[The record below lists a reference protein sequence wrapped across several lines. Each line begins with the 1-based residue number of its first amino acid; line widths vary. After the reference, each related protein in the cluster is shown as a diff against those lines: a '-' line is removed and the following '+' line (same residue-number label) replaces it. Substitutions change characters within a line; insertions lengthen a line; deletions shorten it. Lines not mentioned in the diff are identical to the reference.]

1 MLFFLHLELQ
11 ITFYYSN
18 RSFYKKPLFGVKI
31 SKLHNECRQ
40 CFFSSVKEHN
50 IRRDLKPVWFN
61 LLSFHFTDNQ
71 ALHTCAL
78 HSCQGEKGSLCKV
91 SRLKRKWEIIRVWT
105 RDRLK
110 LTETAAG
117 ELSTEHI
124 GEEGRNHGF
133 IFCVYHLFPSHS
145 LTVAISNLI
154 HGNLQFTLSLGA
166 LNLEIYY

>member
-1 MLFFLHLELQ
+1 MLFFYILSCKLHFITVTTVSTKSLFLELKYLNY
-11 ITFYYSN
+11 IMN
-18 RSFYKKPLFGVKI
+18 AD
-31 SKLHNECRQ
+31 

-110 LTETAAG
+110 LTETATG
-117 ELSTEHI
+117 ERSTEHI
-124 GEEGRNHGF
+124 GEEDRNHGF

-145 LTVAISNLI
+145 PTVAISNLI
-154 HGNLQFTLSLGA
+154 HGNLQFTLSLSA